1 MEVARTETHA
11 SIAADLG
18 LTEAQV
24 RGVAEF
30 VASNPVEMEAEHAG
44 AWSTETIV
52 AARPVKLRFWAQ
64 YNSIIDDVTGREIT
78 IVTGKCRRVAL
89 MAYLASLPTSTTF
102 QAYRVAAAN
111 WKLLNPRG
119 KRTSFVNPA

>member
-1 MEVARTETHA
+1 MEVVRTETHA

-30 VASNPVEMEAEHAG
+30 VAA
-44 AWSTETIV
+44 TT
-52 AARPVKLRFWAQ
+52 VKLRFWAQ
-64 YNSIIDDVTGREIT
+64 YNSIIDDVSGREIT

-89 MAYLASLPTSTTF
+89 MAYLASLPTSSSF

-111 WKLLNPRG
+111 WKLLNQRG
-119 KRTSFVNPA
+119 KRSGFVTPA